1 MCMLAATQKKRYVAP
16 SLNML
21 IIRAEERFTV
31 SSGGCDI
38 DNRHGD
44 CPDIIVKDLASDTL
58 LLNSGMSVLS
68 QGSPLLYKLS

>member
-1 MCMLAATQKKRYVAP
+1 MLATAQKKRYIAP
-16 SLNML
+16 SITML
-21 IIRAEERFTV
+21 IIRAEERFTM

-68 QGSPLLYKLS
+68 NGYPLLYKLS